1 MRRVVGPIL
10 AVCLAVLTV
19 SCEADD
25 PGPYRGPVPERSAGD
40 IAPAL
45 LDPGSAA
52 MKRRAPDVFRVRFET
67 SRGVFVVE
75 TYRDWSPL
83 GVDRFYNLARHGYFD
98 RNRFFRVIPRWV
110 AQFGLHGKP
119 HVLARWVEATI
130 PDEPVKHPNE
140 KGTIAF
146 ATAGP
151 NTRTTQLFINL
162 VDNRGEA
169 RPARLLPAR
178 QGGRGDGRRGVALQR
193 LWRGT
198 SGGSR
203 TEPGEDPVRRQ
214 RVPRARVPEARPDPT
229 RDRPGVGMPRVHPS
243 ETPPLGRLV
252 PCLAVGD
259 LETPPP
265 GRLG

>member
-1 MRRVVGPIL
+1 MGRAAGPIL

-162 VDNRGEA
+162 VDNREKLDPRGFSPLGKVVVGMDVVESLYSGYGEG
-169 RPARLLPAR
+169 PPE
-178 QGGRGDGRRGVALQR
+178 GRGPNQEKIQFGGNAYLAREFPKLDLIRRAIV
-193 LWRGT
+193 
-198 SGGSR
+198 
-203 TEPGEDPVRRQ
+203 
-214 RVPRARVPEARPDPT
+214 
-229 RDRPGVGMPRVHPS
+229 
-243 ETPPLGRLV
+243 
-252 PCLAVGD
+252 
-259 LETPPP
+259 LE
-265 GRLG
+265 